1 VELNEKVTFRC
12 STAEKRRL
20 EERSEGNLS
29 HYCRDLVLRRMDN
42 EDAFSQILQR
52 LDRLQ
57 RNTSQQGQAAPSDQ
71 SLTTSILL
79 ELLLMLRATVTP
91 DTRKS
96 AQAELARHGLTAWS
110 YETHQAG
117 KQGDR

>member
-1 VELNEKVTFRC
+1 MELNEKVTFRC

-29 HYCRDLVLRRMDN
+29 HYCRDLVLRRMDSD
-42 EDAFSQILQR
+42 DAFSQILQR

-57 RNTSQQGQAAPSDQ
+57 RNASQQTPATPSDT
-71 SLTTSILL
+71 SLTTSMLL

-91 DTRKS
+91 DACKS
-96 AQAELARHGLTAWS
+96 AQAELTRHGLTAWS
-110 YETHQAG
+110 YEAHQAS
-117 KQGDR
+117 KQGEV